1 MATYP
6 FKVSG
11 ACRSTDNNVYR
22 VKFSQPISSV
32 PELRCYDNANTFPV
46 VGASTATTFTIFQGS
61 AAMIANANGKGMLI
75 FLDTRRAGPAA
86 SNWYA
91 APEITGAKATVRM
104 CGDKAYLKFRYSAT
118 AASLVANSY
127 FTWNSIMEVPCD
139 VNPTMSRLHDV
150 VVRYTF
156 TSTIPA
162 VSFHA
167 NNLHAGGSNAVPA
180 WGTITP
186 SSQGVRFGA
195 VTATNTSILANIPL
209 AATASLEVTRTGWVA
224 ET

>member
-11 ACRSTDNNVYR
+11 ACRSTDNNVFR

-32 PELRCYDNANTFPV
+32 PELRCYDNSNTFPV
-46 VGASTATTFTIFQGS
+46 IGNSTATTFTIFQGS
-61 AAMIANANGKGMLI
+61 GANAGKSMLI

-91 APEITGAKATVRM
+91 SPEVLGAKATIRM
-104 CGDKAYLKFRYSAT
+104 CGDKAYLKFRYSST
-118 AASLVANSY
+118 AASLVANTY
-127 FTWNSIMEVPCD
+127 FTWNAIMEVPCD
-139 VNPTMSRLHDV
+139 VNPTLTRLHDV

-156 TSTIPA
+156 TSTIPV

-167 NNLHAGGSNAVPA
+167 NNLHAGGSNAVPC
-180 WGTITP
+180 WGTVTP
-186 SSQGVRFGA
+186 STHGIRFGA

-209 AATASLEVTRTGWVA
+209 GATASLEVTRTAWVA
-224 ET
+224 TS